1 MKKIIGF
8 LAAAAAV
15 LVLGSCG
22 AKKDAAGWY
31 DDFEAAK
38 KEARSADKTI
48 LLFVNSDMDVP
59 ETADGVQFLLGSD
72 AFTKAVKDKFVCVHF
87 DFTDLAAALAV
98 VPEGATNKEQKAA
111 EKRKKKLNRQF
122 GIADGFMI
130 QETPAVVLATKDGY
144 YITDVSFDF
153 LGTSADG
160 YVSSLALEESAIN
173 DVNAMVAATKKG
185 SAVERVKAI
194 DTFYESQAEGH
205 RLLLADLC
213 RQVLAIDKKN
223 DSGLVSKYIV
233 AVAHADAYTYLV
245 TGDVENVLAVYE
257 KNAVDKRISPEDAQ
271 TLYYIA
277 ANVLANTRVGDADKI
292 IELLEKA
299 VNAAPESEYVETLMQ
314 ILDSVKQM
322 KADEEGAAAPSA
334 EAAEE
339 TTEAPASEE

>member
-8 LAAAAAV
+8 LTAAAAALT
-15 LVLGSCG
+15 LVSCG
-22 AKKDAAGWY
+22 AKTDAAGWY

-38 KEARSADKTI
+38 KAARSADKNI

-87 DFTDLAAALAV
+87 DFTDLAAAMAV

-111 EKRKKKLNRQF
+111 ESRKKKLNSQF
-122 GIADGFMI
+122 QVADGFMI

-153 LGTSADG
+153 LGTSASG
-160 YVSSLALEESAIN
+160 YVSSLALEDSAI
-173 DVNAMVAATKKG
+173 DEMNAMVAATKKG
-185 SAVERVKAI
+185 SVVERVKAI
-194 DTFYESQAEGH
+194 DALYESQAEGH

-213 RQVLAIDKKN
+213 RQVLSLDKKN

-233 AVAHADAYTYLV
+233 AVAHADAYSYLV

-257 KNAVDKRISPEDAQ
+257 KNAADKRISPEDAQ

-314 ILDSVKQM
+314 ILDSVREM
-322 KADEEGAAAPSA
+322 K
-334 EAAEE
+334 AAEE
-339 TTEAPASEE
+339 SGAASSEEASEETADVSASEK